1 MNGCKNYYFWRN
13 SPIFRKFKLFLDLCI
28 KVNFKI
34 LYLPMLA
41 TTEQR
46 DQAVLER
53 KRRIEEERKARIFD
67 PKARTKQV
75 QFKDIVN

>member
-1 MNGCKNYYFWRN
+1 
-13 SPIFRKFKLFLDLCI
+13 
-28 KVNFKI
+28 
-34 LYLPMLA
+34 MLA